1 MNGCDQQ
8 VKPVLET
15 FSDKI
20 TFLGPAGSGHLVKAL
35 NNALLAG
42 QNPCR
47 GPPSFPTA
55 ARSLLVLLPASASSC
70 ACRAHSWLTFTVRT
84 CGC

>member
-35 NNALLAG
+35 NNALLAE
-42 QNPCR
+42 NVHLR
-47 GPPSFPTA
+47 KRLRRALYFEKEHSVAEIDAF
-55 ARSLLVLLPASASSC
+55 RENVLDD
-70 ACRAHSWLTFTVRT
+70 
-84 CGC
+84 